1 MNRYEYLK
9 YKSNLDLIP
18 SLNSLIMVLIMGYL
32 TISNYKWHHLETII
46 DTLSEILFRGN
57 PPVRFL
63 LWFDQLSTFLCNLLS
78 RTVPRCNSPGNPSFE
93 TSGSQGPWRSEQS
106 GPSHFKST
114 TAPIVKFVIVENR
127 QFFAHFLANWFSWL
141 SINYFN
147 NGTLKNLNVYPGTW
161 SVKIGTVNETDSIR
175 NHLEFG

>member
-1 MNRYEYLK
+1 MIPCLNHVIASRLTNWPMNRYEYLK

-32 TISNYKWHHLETII
+32 TISNYNWHHLETII

-114 TAPIVKFVIVENR
+114 TAPSWNSLSWKIVN
-127 QFFAHFLANWFSWL
+127 FLHIFEQ
-141 SINYFN
+141 IDFRGY
-147 NGTLKNLNVYPGTW
+147 
-161 SVKIGTVNETDSIR
+161 R
-175 NHLEFG
+175 

>member
-93 TSGSQGPWRSEQS
+93 TSGSQGRNKVVQVISNPQRP
-106 GPSHFKST
+106 PSWNSLSWK
-114 TAPIVKFVIVENR
+114 NR
-127 QFFAHFLANWFSWL
+127 QFFAHFWANWFSWL
-141 SINYFN
+141 WINYFN

-161 SVKIGTVNETDSIR
+161 SVKIGPLNETDSIR